1 MIAIRQL
8 AASSGYPD
16 VRRELEK
23 LAQQFEVLATTLE
36 ALPCLEDD

>member
-1 MIAIRQL
+1 MAIRQL

-36 ALPCLEDD
+36 TLPRLEDD